1 MNEIDKKLEEL
12 KKEYEKKP
20 TETLNAIN
28 ETILDLKNNNENN
41 DSLFEL
47 RDAKRMPFMVCGI
60 YAIIILIIG
69 IVNLMYEGGSIFTY
83 YFGAVFLIVG
93 LFIGLFV
100 PGFGLIFL
108 FSHGGSG
115 YGIMNAKAI
124 SLMWNSKVTSTNLPD
139 IKIVLSF
146 AFFLLVV
153 GVILTFVYN
162 LSEKFKSKSS
172 NLILIL
178 SLILASILIIQL
190 TPIIYNISI

>member
-28 ETILDLKNNNENN
+28 ETILDLKNNNKNN

-47 RDAKRMPFMVCGI
+47 RDAKRTPFMICGI
-60 YAIIILIIG
+60 FVIIILIIG
-69 IVNLMYEGGSIFTY
+69 IVNLKYKGGSIFTY
-83 YFGAVFLIVG
+83 YFGAVFLIAG

-100 PGFGLIFL
+100 PAFGLIFL
-108 FSHGGSG
+108 FSHGGAG
-115 YGIMNAKAI
+115 LAVMNTKIISSVWKARVV
-124 SLMWNSKVTSTNLPD
+124 NNNLPD
-139 IKIVLSF
+139 VKIVLSF
-146 AFFLLVV
+146 AIFLLVV
-153 GVILTFVYN
+153 GVILIFVYN
-162 LSEKFKSKSS
+162 LSEKFKSKNS

-178 SLILASILIIQL
+178 ALILASILIIQL